1 MSLGKKRSGAAFSG
15 KKKRPQ
21 AEQKKQPPIQPS
33 AAPVVPNSENSKVN
47 SALNRPV
54 DFAGANR
61 AHTLFYLDPPY
72 WETEGYGV
80 PFAWDQ
86 YELMAHKLK
95 TIKGKAVI
103 SINDHPAIRE
113 CFKDFE
119 MESLKLDYTVGGG
132 ANRVERGELVIYS
145 WNREAE
151 PAGLF

>member
-61 AHTLFYLDPPY
+61 AHALFFTPEAGGKDFSSVLTDVQAYISGHYSTLL
-72 WETEGYGV
+72 TEGGED
-80 PFAWDQ
+80 A
-86 YELMAHKLK
+86 
-95 TIKGKAVI
+95 KAQMKRYI
-103 SINDHPAIRE
+103 QK
-113 CFKDFE
+113 F
-119 MESLKLDYTVGGG
+119 L
-132 ANRVERGELVIYS
+132 
-145 WNREAE
+145 
-151 PAGLF
+151 